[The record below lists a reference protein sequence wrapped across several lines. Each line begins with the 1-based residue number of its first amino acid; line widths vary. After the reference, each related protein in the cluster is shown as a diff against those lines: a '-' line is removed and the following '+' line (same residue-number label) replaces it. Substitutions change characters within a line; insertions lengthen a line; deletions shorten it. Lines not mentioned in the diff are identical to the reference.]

1 MEMRDPEGSC
11 LELAGD
17 SQLVLL
23 FWGLQEWESSG
34 HCAGCSG
41 GGIRFVLATL
51 LVLLPCSFRYQPQE
65 CSPFMISERK
75 EETSYIQNSPPG
87 FSHLLPTL
95 VDVNKLVD
103 LDLLCLD
110 RKIYF

>member
-1 MEMRDPEGSC
+1 M
-11 LELAGD
+11 ELAGD
-17 SQLVLL
+17 SAGALL
-23 FWGLQEWESSG
+23 LWALQEWESPG
-34 HCAGCSG
+34 HYAGCSG
-41 GGIRFVLATL
+41 G
-51 LVLLPCSFRYQPQE
+51 YQVGSGHTDGSASMFFEIPAPAVESWSQTAQV
-65 CSPFMISERK
+65 FMIPERK
-75 EETSYIQNSPPG
+75 VTNLLHRELSSG

>member
-1 MEMRDPEGSC
+1 MRD
-11 LELAGD
+11 
-17 SQLVLL
+17 VL
-23 FWGLQEWESSG
+23 
-34 HCAGCSG
+34 
-41 GGIRFVLATL
+41 GGIRLDLATL
-51 LVLLPCSFRYQPQE
+51 MVLLPCSFRYQPQQ
-65 CSPFMISERK
+65 CSPEAKLPRFSRSQKGREQISYTR
-75 EETSYIQNSPPG
+75 SSPPG

>member
-1 MEMRDPEGSC
+1 MEMKDPEGSS

-41 GGIRFVLATL
+41 GAIRFVLATL
-51 LVLLPCSFRYQPQE
+51 LVLLPCSFRYQPQ
-65 CSPFMISERK
+65 
-75 EETSYIQNSPPG
+75 
-87 FSHLLPTL
+87 
-95 VDVNKLVD
+95 
-103 LDLLCLD
+103 
-110 RKIYF
+110 